1 MKNEAERANMA
12 KTEFLSNMSH
22 EIRTPLNVIVGM
34 CDIARHHIDDR
45 EKVAECLYKIS
56 VAGDL
61 ITEMVNKVLD
71 INRIEQGK
79 LTLHEKQFD
88 IGDLMA
94 ELNDMLEPMAVEKS
108 IVFRVSDKEVMNRCI
123 IGDYSRVIQIMINLG
138 TNAIKYTPHGGFV
151 EVRVCEKENPDPDAV
166 TYEFL
171 CRDNGIGMSPELLEH
186 VFEPFVRGEE
196 AAVKG
201 ILGSGLGMSI
211 VKKITDALGGE
222 IHISSMEGAGTC
234 VTAELEFK
242 VAEGSKK
249 IDNIEEFRQQA
260 RMKLR
265 EKKIVLVAEDRLDN
279 REILVTYLEEL
290 GYETR
295 TADNG
300 ETAVDMFMDSEEGF
314 YKAILMDIEMPVL
327 NGYQATMMIRGLN
340 RTDRDIPVIAMTANV
355 FADDKAEADKV
366 GMNDYVTKPLK
377 REKLLDVLK
386 TWIDD
391 RK

>member
-1 MKNEAERANMA
+1 MYSQKLFTTGQFAQ
-12 KTEFLSNMSH
+12 L
-22 EIRTPLNVIVGM
+22 
-34 CDIARHHIDDR
+34 HHI
-45 EKVAECLYKIS
+45 
-56 VAGDL
+56 
-61 ITEMVNKVLD
+61 NK
-71 INRIEQGK
+71 R
-79 LTLHEKQFD
+79 TLHYYDQ
-88 IGDLMA
+88 IGLFSPDYHGKNHYRYYTYQQSPELEMILTFRDLGM
-94 ELNDMLEPMAVEKS
+94 S
-108 IVFRVSDKEVMNRCI
+108 IDEILRYRSQ
-123 IGDYSRVIQIMINLG
+123 S
-138 TNAIKYTPHGGFV
+138 
-151 EVRVCEKENPDPDAV
+151 
-166 TYEFL
+166 
-171 CRDNGIGMSPELLEH
+171 SPELLEH
-186 VFEPFVRGEE
+186 VFERVVRGEE
-196 AAVKG
+196 TAVKG

-340 RTDRDIPVIAMTANV
+340 RTDRDVPVIAMTANV